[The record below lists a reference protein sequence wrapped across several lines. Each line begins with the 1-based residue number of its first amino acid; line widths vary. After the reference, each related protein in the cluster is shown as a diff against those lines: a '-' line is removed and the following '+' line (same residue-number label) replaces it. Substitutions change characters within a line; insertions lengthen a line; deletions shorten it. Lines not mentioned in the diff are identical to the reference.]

1 MILWPKLI
9 VDRLSYKLKIID
21 PMTKKGSFL
30 AVVILAIFG
39 SACELI
45 NPSEEV
51 PAFLYIEPFDF
62 STDFDRQGSASANIT
77 EVWVTVNGDFLGV
90 YVLPASVPVLA
101 AGMTNVRLEA
111 GIHDNGI
118 KATPNIYPY
127 YEAFVRDIE
136 LAPNETD
143 TLRPSTTYRPN
154 VRFAFIED
162 FESGSNI
169 FTEQIEGQNGLT
181 STNDVIFEGNQ
192 SGVITLSQTDNL
204 IQLGTAQIYAG
215 LADTSPLV
223 YLEMNYRSDVPVV
236 WGVQGFDSNQAG
248 DIVLQP
254 GFRERSNW
262 NKIYF
267 DLSLLVLEGNFL
279 GHRIVL
285 QAAIPSGSSLEQATV
300 YLDNI
305 KLVHF

>member
-1 MILWPKLI
+1 MIP
-9 VDRLSYKLKIID
+9 
-21 PMTKKGSFL
+21 KGSLF
-30 AVVILAIFG
+30 VILALVISA

-45 NPSEEV
+45 NPAEEV
-51 PAFLYIEPFDF
+51 PAFLYIEPFEF
-62 STDFDRQGSASANIT
+62 STDPGTEGSSSANIL

-90 YVLPASVPVLA
+90 YTLPASVPVLA
-101 AGMTNVRLEA
+101 SGMTNVRLDA

-118 KATPNIYPY
+118 RSTPNIYPF
-127 YEAFVRDIE
+127 YEAFVQDIE

-143 TLRPSTTYRPN
+143 TLRPTTSYRSN

-162 FESGSNI
+162 FENGSRI

-181 STNDVIFEGNQ
+181 SSNDVIFEGNQ
-192 SGVITLSQTDNL
+192 SGEITLTVANDL
-204 IQLGTAQIYAG
+204 VQLGTAQIYAG

-223 YLEMNYRSDVPVV
+223 YLEMDYRSDVPVV
-236 WGVQGFDSNQAG
+236 WGVWGFNSNNSG
-248 DIVLQP
+248 DVLLQP
-254 GFRERSNW
+254 GFRGRSDW

-267 DLSLLVLEGNFL
+267 DLSLLILEGNFL

-285 QAAIPSGSSLEQATV
+285 QAALPSGSSLEEAKV

>member
-1 MILWPKLI
+1 
-9 VDRLSYKLKIID
+9 
-21 PMTKKGSFL
+21 MTQKGIYF
-30 AVVILAIFG
+30 VILAMAILT

-51 PAFLYIEPFDF
+51 PAFLYITPFEF
-62 STDFDRQGSASANIT
+62 TTNPGTEGSASANIT

-90 YVLPASVPVLA
+90 YPLPASVPVLA
-101 AGMTNVRLEA
+101 TGLTEVRLDA

-118 KATPNIYPY
+118 RSTPNIYPY
-127 YEAFVRDIE
+127 YEPFIREVE
-136 LAPNETD
+136 LASNETD
-143 TLRPSTTYRPN
+143 TLRPSTGYRSN

-162 FESGSNI
+162 FENGNRI

-192 SGVITLSQTDNL
+192 SGELTLTIANDL
-204 IQLGTAQIYAG
+204 VQLGTAQIYAG
-215 LADTSPLV
+215 LTDASPLV
-223 YLEMNYRSDVPVV
+223 YLEMDYKSDVPVV
-236 WGVQGFDSNQAG
+236 WGVRGFNSNNAG
-248 DIVLQP
+248 SVVLQP
-254 GFRERSNW
+254 GFRERSDW

-285 QAAIPSGSSLEQATV
+285 QAALPVGSSLEEAKV
-300 YLDNI
+300 YLDNV
-305 KLVHF
+305 KLIHF